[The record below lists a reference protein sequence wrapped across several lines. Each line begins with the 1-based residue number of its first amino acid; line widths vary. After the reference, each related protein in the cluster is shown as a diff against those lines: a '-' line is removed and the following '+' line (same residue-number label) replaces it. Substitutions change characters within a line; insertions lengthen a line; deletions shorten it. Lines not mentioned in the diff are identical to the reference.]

1 MVHTFQ
7 CLGVNIAVDVNS
19 GAVHVLDELTY
30 HLLEQVQP
38 PMGEHC
44 PAELCARLP
53 QYDPAALEESWQE
66 LRGLAAEGLLFEE
79 DDYIDREKAA
89 SMQQQALV
97 KALCLHVSHDCNLRC
112 KYCFA
117 STGDFGTGHRMTMDF
132 ETAKRAIDFVIAK
145 SGHRRNIEVDFFG
158 GTTSASALQLQL
170 MVCSSMMRTSSTSTV
185 RCPTQFSPSTG
196 ERRSTMTSGPRS
208 TARAAMT

>member
-53 QYDPAALEESWQE
+53 QYDPAAMEEAWQE

-158 GTTSASALQLQL
+158 GEPLIDRKS
-170 MVCSSMMRTSSTSTV
+170 VV
-185 RCPTQFSPSTG
+185 
-196 ERRSTMTSGPRS
+196 
-208 TARAAMT
+208 

>member
-53 QYDPAALEESWQE
+53 QYDPAALEEAWQE

-89 SMQQQALV
+89 SMSPTTATCGVSIALPPP
-97 KALCLHVSHDCNLRC
+97 AIS
-112 KYCFA
+112 A
-117 STGDFGTGHRMTMDF
+117 PA
-132 ETAKRAIDFVIAK
+132 TA
-145 SGHRRNIEVDFFG
+145 
-158 GTTSASALQLQL
+158 
-170 MVCSSMMRTSSTSTV
+170 
-185 RCPTQFSPSTG
+185 
-196 ERRSTMTSGPRS
+196 
-208 TARAAMT
+208 

>member
-53 QYDPAALEESWQE
+53 QYDPAALEEAWQE
-66 LRGLAAEGLLFEE
+66 LRGLAAEGLLFEATCGVS
-79 DDYIDREKAA
+79 I
-89 SMQQQALV
+89 ALPPP
-97 KALCLHVSHDCNLRC
+97 AIS
-112 KYCFA
+112 A
-117 STGDFGTGHRMTMDF
+117 PA
-132 ETAKRAIDFVIAK
+132 TA
-145 SGHRRNIEVDFFG
+145 
-158 GTTSASALQLQL
+158 
-170 MVCSSMMRTSSTSTV
+170 
-185 RCPTQFSPSTG
+185 
-196 ERRSTMTSGPRS
+196 
-208 TARAAMT
+208 

>member
-53 QYDPAALEESWQE
+53 QYDPAALEEAWQ
-66 LRGLAAEGLLFEE
+66 
-79 DDYIDREKAA
+79 A
-89 SMQQQALV
+89 SRLPRARPR
-97 KALCLHVSHDCNLRC
+97 KS
-112 KYCFA
+112 
-117 STGDFGTGHRMTMDF
+117 STGSRPFP
-132 ETAKRAIDFVIAK
+132 KK
-145 SGHRRNIEVDFFG
+145 SSRTPNI
-158 GTTSASALQLQL
+158 SRPS
-170 MVCSSMMRTSSTSTV
+170 RT
-185 RCPTQFSPSTG
+185 
-196 ERRSTMTSGPRS
+196 
-208 TARAAMT
+208 

>member
-97 KALCLHVSHDCNLRC
+97 KALAQYPEEVHQAARTYDPSRINRYLTGL
-112 KYCFA
+112 A
-117 STGDFGTGHRMTMDF
+117 GDFHRFYNACRCM
-132 ETAKRAIDFVIAK
+132 
-145 SGHRRNIEVDFFG
+145 VDDPCLQAARLKLAD
-158 GTTSASALQLQL
+158 TTRQVLANGLGLLGVSAPEK
-170 MVCSSMMRTSSTSTV
+170 M
-185 RCPTQFSPSTG
+185 
-196 ERRSTMTSGPRS
+196 
-208 TARAAMT
+208 

>member
-97 KALCLHVSHDCNLRC
+97 KALAQYPEEVHQAARTYDPSRINRYLVSL
-112 KYCFA
+112 A
-117 STGDFGTGHRMTMDF
+117 GDFHRFYNACRIKGEEAAVLAARLKLADTV
-132 ETAKRAIDFVIAK
+132 RAVIANCL
-145 SGHRRNIEVDFFG
+145 SLIGV
-158 GTTSASALQLQL
+158 
-170 MVCSSMMRTSSTSTV
+170 
-185 RCPTQFSPSTG
+185 
-196 ERRSTMTSGPRS
+196 
-208 TARAAMT
+208 AAPEKM

>member
-53 QYDPAALEESWQE
+53 QYDPAALDG
-66 LRGLAAEGLLFEE
+66 GLAG
-79 DDYIDREKAA
+79 AA
-89 SMQQQALV
+89 
-97 KALCLHVSHDCNLRC
+97 R
-112 KYCFA
+112 
-117 STGDFGTGHRMTMDF
+117 
-132 ETAKRAIDFVIAK
+132 
-145 SGHRRNIEVDFFG
+145 SGGRG
-158 GTTSASALQLQL
+158 
-170 MVCSSMMRTSSTSTV
+170 
-185 RCPTQFSPSTG
+185 
-196 ERRSTMTSGPRS
+196 
-208 TARAAMT
+208 AAF